1 MNTSEKVKMTVTM
14 DVTIPQAITLK
25 NMFEYYNALSSRGSS
40 RNVSFYA
47 DGDGNFHP
55 KCEISFNEETS
66 KIIKEVTEELSK
78 HSDKEN
84 YNFGIVED
92 KNGNRK
98 YDFDS
103 VAWALDEII
112 HSR

>member
-1 MNTSEKVKMTVTM
+1 MNTSEKIKMTVIM
-14 DVTIPQAITLK
+14 NVTIPQAITLK

-40 RNVSFYA
+40 RYVAFYA

-55 KCEISFNEETS
+55 KCEISFDDEIG
-66 KIIKEVTEELSK
+66 KMIKELADKLSQN
-78 HSDKEN
+78 SDEKK

-98 YDFDS
+98 YDFDP
-103 VAWALDEII
+103 VAWALNDII
-112 HSR
+112 RD